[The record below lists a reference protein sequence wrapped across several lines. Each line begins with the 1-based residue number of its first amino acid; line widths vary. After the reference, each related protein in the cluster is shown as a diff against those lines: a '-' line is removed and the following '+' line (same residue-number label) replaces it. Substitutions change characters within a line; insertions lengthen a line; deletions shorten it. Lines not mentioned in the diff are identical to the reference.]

1 VRKAEIRAAA
11 GMLRAVV
18 ERIQA
23 GELTAP
29 GRVTARLE
37 GAATALGA
45 LSGRTS
51 KPGKRSE
58 VEERRSP
65 GEPR

>member
-11 GMLRAVV
+11 AMLRAIV

-45 LSGRTS
+45 LSGRTR
-51 KPGKRSE
+51 KPGKR
-58 VEERRSP
+58 
-65 GEPR
+65 